1 MALGGGMFTVQN
13 KVLPGA
19 YINFVSAARASA
31 TLSDRGTAAF
41 PLALDW
47 GPENEVFTV
56 ESGDFQKNSLKLFGH
71 AYTDDALRPL
81 REIFANA
88 QTLHVFRLNAGGTKA
103 SCTYAEAKYPGT
115 VGNDLKIV
123 IAQNE
128 AFEETDNE
136 VYDVSTYAGAT
147 QVDVQKGVKTVSDLA
162 ANDYVTW
169 KGEEALAVSAGITLT
184 GGTNGTVQDAAYQ
197 TYLDKIEPYSFN
209 VMGCDS
215 TNDTIK
221 ALFANFTK
229 RMRDE
234 QGVKFQTVLHRYAKA
249 DYEGVISVENGLAG
263 ADTDPS
269 LVYWVTGAEAS
280 CAVNKSLTNATYT
293 GEYTP
298 NVDYTQ
304 TQLENAIAAGK
315 LMLHRVGSEVRVLT
329 DINTFVSVTD
339 EKSADF
345 SGNQVVRVLD
355 QIANDIATLFNTKYL
370 GKVQND
376 TAGRV
381 SLWSDIVQHH
391 NQLQTIRAIENFD
404 SEQVTVTQG
413 DTRKAVAVDD
423 RVQPVSAMEQL
434 YMRVIVGL
442 EGNAA

>member
-1 MALGGGMFTVQN
+1 MALGGGTFTAQN

-31 TLSDRGTAAF
+31 TLSERGTAAF
-41 PLALDW
+41 PLSLDW

-56 ESGDFQKNSLKLFGH
+56 ENADFQRGSLKLFGYG
-71 AYTDDALRPL
+71 YTDDALRPL

-88 QTLHVFRLNAGGTKA
+88 QTLHLFRLNTGGAKA
-103 SCTYAEAKYPGT
+103 SCKYAEAKYPGT
-115 VGNDLKIV
+115 VGNSLKIV
-123 IAQNE
+123 IAQSE
-128 AFEETDNE
+128 AFEASTNE
-136 VYDVSTYAGAT
+136 VYDVSTYVGAA
-147 QVDVQKGVKTVSDLA
+147 QVDMQSAVKAVSELRP
-162 ANDYVTW
+162 NDFVTW
-169 KGEEALAVSAGITLT
+169 KGAEALEVSAGISLT
-184 GGTNGTVQDAAYQ
+184 GGTNGAVQDAAYQ
-197 TYLDKIEPYSFN
+197 TYLDKIEPYNFN

-221 ALFANFTK
+221 ALFANFTG

-249 DYEGVISVENGLAG
+249 DYEGVISVQNGLAG

-269 LVYWVTGAEAS
+269 MVYWTTGAEAA
-280 CAVNKSLTNATYT
+280 CAVNKSLTNAVYT
-293 GEYTP
+293 GEYMP

-304 TQLENAIAAGK
+304 TQLESAIKAGK
-315 LMLHRVGSEVRVLT
+315 LLFHRVGSEVRVLS

-345 SGNQVVRVLD
+345 STNQVIRVLD
-355 QIANDIATLFNTKYL
+355 QIANDIAALFNTKYL

-376 TAGRV
+376 AAGRV

-404 SEQVTVTQG
+404 SEQVTVAQG
-413 DTRKAVAVDD
+413 DTRKSVAIEDH
-423 RVQPVSAMEQL
+423 VQPVSAMEQL
-434 YMRVIVGL
+434 YMKVIV
-442 EGNAA
+442 E